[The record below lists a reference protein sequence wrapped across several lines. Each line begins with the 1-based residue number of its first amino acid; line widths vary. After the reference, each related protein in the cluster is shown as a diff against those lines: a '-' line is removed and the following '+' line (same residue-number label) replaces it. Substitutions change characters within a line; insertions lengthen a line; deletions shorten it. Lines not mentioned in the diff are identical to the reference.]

1 MKINK
6 ILKFAKRGYIF
17 RFFELYRAKD
27 KKSYQNRKAGIH
39 HMYKLL
45 NKQDARLLAE
55 RVCGPPIKIESD
67 KVIVRCPHCGTDGA
81 YIISVTSPYVE
92 CVSCNKSESVI
103 TVAVRAGVKLT
114 PSCPPEPDDM
124 LLNHLSEDAK
134 PSVFLK
140 THHIDLAVAQS
151 YGLVANRDKLVAKA
165 MDKDGRVLCRSELGT
180 EIPGKL
186 TGIPH
191 LFGLNMLT
199 GDETV
204 VVTTNKIDALML
216 ASKGIKNVVSIEGT
230 DVEQSIANDA
240 EILAGYSRV
249 IMIGSSDS
257 ISEDVFKALDKAIDK
272 PVYRTSDFTKSPYYA
287 SNLAEMIVELD
298 IEGLNDYINSATSV
312 LPAGVESFYDVKYVG
327 INDIVFIPTGIE
339 HLDNSIGGIPQGMV
353 TVITGATGCGK
364 STLVSQFCISA
375 LKIGKTVGIYSG
387 EMIAGYVKDTMAHQ
401 CFTEEEL
408 STVGGRC
415 ELSEKLK
422 KKFDEEYGHKAY
434 IFTSFN
440 LELITQTVKARQLSL
455 LVIDNLMTAI
465 NSTSNGDTAV
475 GKNEYQMQAQLVS
488 KLVEMARRL
497 NVAIIL
503 VAHSRK
509 DNGIP
514 RANKT
519 AVSDISG
526 SADIGNLAAL
536 VIGCSRKDDD
546 EMGLEIAKMRF
557 EPISAPEKKITLQ
570 FNTLNKRYSTN

>member
-1 MKINK
+1 
-6 ILKFAKRGYIF
+6 
-17 RFFELYRAKD
+17 
-27 KKSYQNRKAGIH
+27 
-39 HMYKLL
+39 MYKLL

-55 RVCGPPIKIESD
+55 RVCGPPIKIEND
-67 KVIVRCPHCGTDGA
+67 KVIGRCPHCGTEGT
-81 YIISVTSPYVE
+81 YNFSVTSPYVE

-114 PSCPPEPDDM
+114 PSCPPNPNDT
-124 LLNHLSEDAK
+124 LLSHLGEEDK
-134 PSVFLK
+134 SIGFLRE
-140 THHIDLAVAQS
+140 HHIDLAVAQS

-165 MDKDGRVLCRSELGT
+165 MDKDGRVLCRSELGIAET
-180 EIPGKL
+180 GNL

-191 LFGLNMLT
+191 LFGLNMLN
-199 GDETV
+199 DDDTV
-204 VVTTNKIDALML
+204 IVAANKIDALML
-216 ASKGIKNVVSIEGT
+216 ASKGITNVISIEET
-230 DVEQSIANDA
+230 AVEQSIANDA

-312 LPAGVESFYDVKYVG
+312 LPAGVESFHDVKYVG

-408 STVGGRC
+408 STNSESC
-415 ELSEKLK
+415 ELSGEQK
-422 KKFDEEYGHKAY
+422 KKFDEEYGDKAY

-488 KLVEMARRL
+488 NLVETARRL

-514 RANKT
+514 KANKT

-536 VIGCSRKDDD
+536 VIGCSRKDDG

-557 EPISAPEKKITLQ
+557 EPISAPEKKIALQ
-570 FNTLNKRYSTN
+570 FSKLNKRYSTN